1 MGLLS
6 DPSTKKQMS
15 PLLIKFVH
23 KQKFISILLFLAGIT
38 WLVALSYRQFNAG
51 KKATLLF
58 CVQMNNLQFS
68 F

>member
-15 PLLIKFVH
+15 PLLIKFVY

-51 KKATLLF
+51 RKATLLF
-58 CVQMNNLQFS
+58 VFK
-68 F
+68 